1 MNGKKHFPESYVVS
15 IYGIQLNISGYY
27 YPYESETNTPQEIEI
42 VDVVH
47 ESECIK
53 DLLNEGVLKQI
64 ECEILVEYY

>member
-1 MNGKKHFPESYVVS
+1 MSNKKTFPETFIVN
-15 IYGIQLNISGYY
+15 IYGIELNVYGYY
-27 YPYESETNTPQEIEI
+27 YPYESETNAPSEIEI